1 MEIRR
6 TANAGVL
13 LTLDDVKILLDGV
26 CREVEPYPATPPEIA
41 RDLITCPPDVA
52 LFTHNH
58 EDHFDPDYC
67 RKIEGPIYATQQVAE
82 ELSGKSQTEKTAV
95 IGKVRVHAV
104 PTRHMGH
111 FGKSTE
117 HQSYVAEGSQVVWFL
132 GDASPTELR
141 KLAPFPKPDA
151 LVIPYP
157 YISTP
162 AALKMVEEYLPCK
175 IVLLHMPL
183 RKDDPEGIWQSTNAG
198 MEHLKAYLHVPGMG
212 ETLNL

>member
-13 LTLDDVKILLDGV
+13 LTLNDVKILLDGV
-26 CREVEPYPATPPEIA
+26 CREVKPYPATPPEITQN
-41 RDLITCPPDVA
+41 LITCPPDAA

-58 EDHFDPDYC
+58 PDHFDPEYC
-67 RKIEGPIYATQQVAE
+67 REIKSPIYATAQVAE

-95 IGKVRVHAV
+95 IGKVRIHAV

-111 FGKSTE
+111 YGKTTE
-117 HQSYVAEGSQVVWFL
+117 HQSYVVEGSQVVWFL

-141 KLAPFPKPDA
+141 KLASFSKPDV
-151 LVIPYP
+151 LLIPYP

-162 AALKMVEEYLPCK
+162 AALKMMETYLPCK

-183 RKDDPEGIWQSTNAG
+183 DKDDPEGIWQSANAG
-198 MEHLKAYLHVPGMG
+198 VEHLKAYLYVPEMG
-212 ETLNL
+212 ETLKL

>member
-13 LTLDDVKILLDGV
+13 LALDDVKILLDGV
-26 CREVEPYPATPPEIA
+26 CREVFPYPATPADIA
-41 RDLITCPPDVA
+41 QELHPDVM

-58 EDHFDPDYC
+58 ADHFDPDYC
-67 RKIEGPIYATQQVAE
+67 RTVRVPIYATAQVAE
-82 ELSGKSQTEKTAV
+82 ELPNTVSTGDKVS
-95 IGKVRVHAV
+95 IGKVNITCV

-111 FGKSTE
+111 YGKTTE
-117 HQSYVAEGSQVVWFL
+117 HQSYVLEGSQMVWFL

-141 KLAPFPKPDA
+141 KLACFPKPDI
-151 LVIPYP
+151 LMIPYP

-162 AALKMVEEYLPCK
+162 AALKIVEALLPCK

-183 RKDDPEGIWQSTNAG
+183 PEHDPQSIWQSIKAG
-198 MEHLKAYLHVPGMG
+198 VEHLKAYLYVPQLG
-212 ETLNL
+212 ETMNI